1 MCLRAGCQDS
11 QIVPILARFL
21 DYYSV
26 VGAEVISTIDE
37 HRGEFTC
44 RSSTLTILADS
55 GTFSAQLLTV
65 VGSRS
70 DFHD

>member
-1 MCLRAGCQDS
+1 MSAINNRSLG
-11 QIVPILARFL
+11 RFWPV
-21 DYYSV
+21 SWAITQFW
-26 VGAEVISTIDE
+26 GPEVISMIDE
-37 HRGEFTC
+37 HRGAFTC
-44 RSSTLTILADS
+44 RSPTLTILADS